1 MTHSRSG
8 TALELRFD
16 APWHFGAAV
25 LAQDYVDY
33 IGVDIFG
40 IDEEA
45 IHIKDTGSDWG
56 EAVPAAQTVSAGINR
71 YILRRASRHTCLG

>member
-1 MTHSRSG
+1 MTYSRSR

-16 APWHFGAAV
+16 TPWHFGAAV

-33 IGVDIFG
+33 FGVDIFG

-56 EAVPAAQTVSAGINR
+56 EAVHTAQLVSGDS
-71 YILRRASRHTCLG
+71 LR